1 MGICGLSQEQLKRAL
16 VLFLNN
22 HYPEV
27 TVQEKYIYAEG
38 AIPVAL
44 VAHLDTVFPQPP
56 QDFYFDQEQ
65 NVMWS
70 PQGLGADDRAG
81 VAAIIKIILGGYKP
95 SIIFTLDEETTSN
108 GAIDLSQIHMP
119 FSKLNMI
126 VELDRQGEKDSVFYK
141 CNNLAF
147 EQYIN
152 KFGFETAEGSFSD
165 ISLFAPYWGVAA
177 VNLSIGYENEH
188 SIGEILHLDWM
199 DRTINR
205 VENIFDDVL
214 DLENPNRNI
223 SYRYV
228 PKESVHHC
236 HICGKPLHGIE
247 AINIKVS
254 NNDNTYCEY
263 YLCEDCYDDML

>member
-1 MGICGLSQEQLKRAL
+1 MTQEQLKKVL
-16 VLFLNN
+16 VLFLKN

-27 TVQEKYIYAEG
+27 IVKEKYVYAEG

-56 QDFYFDQEQ
+56 KDFYFDQEQ

-70 PQGLGADDRAG
+70 PQGLGADDRVG
-81 VAAIIKIILGGYKP
+81 VAAIIKIISNGYRP
-95 SIIFTLDEETTSN
+95 AVIFTLDEETTAE
-108 GAIDLSQIHMP
+108 GAVELSQIQMP

-126 VELDRQGEKDSVFYK
+126 IELDRQGKKDSVFYK

-152 KFGFETAEGSFSD
+152 KFGFETAEGTFSD
-165 ISLFAPYWGVAA
+165 IGVFAPYWGIAA

-214 DLENPNRNI
+214 DLENPNRDI
-223 SYRYV
+223 CYKYI
-228 PKESVHHC
+228 PKETTHYCSF
-236 HICGKPLHGIE
+236 CGKQLHEDE
-247 AINIKVS
+247 AIHIRVPNR
-254 NNDNTYCEY
+254 DDTYCEY
-263 YLCEDCYDDML
+263 YLCEDCYDDVV

>member
-1 MGICGLSQEQLKRAL
+1 MTQEQLKRAL
-16 VLFLNN
+16 TLFLKN

-27 TVQEKYIYAEG
+27 IVKEKYIYAEG

-44 VAHLDTVFPQPP
+44 VAHLDTVFSQPP
-56 QDFYFDQEQ
+56 KDFYFDREQ

-81 VAAIIKIILGGYKP
+81 VAAIIKIISDGYRP
-95 SIIFTLDEETTSN
+95 SVIFTLDEETTAE
-108 GAIDLSQIHMP
+108 GAVELSQIHMP

-126 VELDRQGEKDSVFYK
+126 IELDRQGKNDSVFYK

-147 EQYIN
+147 EQYVN
-152 KFGFETAEGSFSD
+152 KFGFNTAGGTFSD
-165 ISLFAPYWGVAA
+165 ISVFAPYWGVAA

-205 VENIFDDVL
+205 VENIFDDIL
-214 DLENPNRNI
+214 DLENPNRDI
-223 SYRYV
+223 SYKYV
-228 PKESVHHC
+228 PEESIHYC
-236 HICGKPLHGIE
+236 HFCGKSLSKNETIHIRVPNKDE
-247 AINIKVS
+247 
-254 NNDNTYCEY
+254 TYCEY
-263 YLCEDCYDDML
+263 YLCEDCYDDVV